1 MPGIC
6 GIATLALSEERAPL
20 FSAMLNALAYE
31 RAQTVE
37 TCRTPTMDLGCAHL
51 GIGGEPALYES
62 DAAVAGVYGYAV
74 LPSEV
79 VGNGSDVVEGSVS
92 QTRRVHDLYLA
103 RGPEFVRDLDGTCV
117 IVIWDKRQ
125 NRLVISN
132 DRLGLRPLFYAVSGS
147 EAAPR
152 FLFASEVK
160 ALLCDPLLPK
170 ALDQVALAQFFVL
183 GHLLDDRTFFETIKL
198 LDPGSILTY
207 QDGRWSTQSY
217 WRQVFPNSYP
227 KRSDAWYEELI
238 YTALQTAIEK
248 MVRPDRQYGVT
259 LSGGLDSRWLA
270 ALLTRLRP
278 DTPAFTFGDDEAED
292 VSSAIQVATRL
303 GMAHYRFPLSSTYV
317 AEHGA
322 RIAYATD
329 GMYNILNAHEF
340 TMSVDMGRHVEVAI
354 GGLLGDDLFG
364 RTVNPRELAL
374 KREAV
379 PEYVLRRTSLSGA
392 SLPDAEMRRLF
403 GARYDGMKDVA
414 YSTHRATFAEA
425 TSDLAVN
432 VRDYQHFRQS
442 HRRRIYLG
450 QIAKE
455 PYIQVYHP
463 FSDSVV
469 IEAALQVPPGQRF
482 LQRAYRRTLCRY
494 FPELADIQW
503 PRMSVHPSASAATI
517 LGKQFFMRSAG
528 KLMKALGRDYWT
540 WLQRRQRSMN
550 YGAWLRGPLRGF
562 VESMLLSES
571 SDPLGLYDRAA
582 LREVVNAHLS
592 GQRDFTAFL
601 GSLLTFEL
609 WSRMFAPPGPPRRPE
624 TVSNGQIDAA
634 MERYATGLEGVLVSD
649 LAGSAQQK
657 PIRWHTT
664 NVS

>member
-6 GIATLALSEERAPL
+6 GIATRSNVEERAPL
-20 FSAMLNALAYE
+20 FSAMLNALTYE

-37 TCRTPTMDLGCAHL
+37 ACSTPTVDLGCAHL
-51 GIGGEPALYES
+51 GIGSEPALYES
-62 DAAVAGVYGYAV
+62 DVAVVGVYGYTV
-74 LPSEV
+74 LPTEAVESS
-79 VGNGSDVVEGSVS
+79 NGAAEGPVS
-92 QTRRVHDLYLA
+92 HARQIHDLYLA
-103 RGPEFVRDLDGTCV
+103 PGPQFVQALDGTSV
-117 IVIWDKRQ
+117 VVVWDKRQ
-125 NRLVISN
+125 EHLLICN

-170 ALDQVALAQFFVL
+170 TLDQVALAQFFIL
-183 GHLLDDRTFFETIKL
+183 GHLLDNRTFFESIKL
-198 LDPGSILTY
+198 LDPGTILTY
-207 QDGRWSTQSY
+207 QAGRWSTQTY
-217 WRQVFPNSYP
+217 WRLSFPNSYP
-227 KRSDAWYEELI
+227 KHSDAWYEELI
-238 YTALQTAIEK
+238 YTALQTTTAK
-248 MVRPDRQYGVT
+248 MVRRDRQYGVT
-259 LSGGLDSRWLA
+259 LSGGLDSRWMS

-278 DTPAFTFGDDEAED
+278 DTPAFTFGSEDAED
-292 VSSAIQVATRL
+292 VRSAVQVATRL
-303 GMAHYRFPLSSTYV
+303 GMEHFCFPLSPTYL

-340 TMSVDMGRHVEVAI
+340 TMSVEMGRHVEVAI

-364 RTVNPRELAL
+364 RTVNPRELML
-374 KREAV
+374 KREDV
-379 PEYVLRRTSLSGA
+379 PEYVLRKTSLSGA
-392 SLPDAEMRRLF
+392 CLPDAEMRRLF
-403 GARYDGMKDVA
+403 GVRYDGMKDIA
-414 YSTHRATFAEA
+414 YSSHRATFAEA
-425 TSDLAVN
+425 TSELAIN
-432 VRDYQHFRQS
+432 VRDSQLFRQG
-442 HRRRIYLG
+442 HRRRVYLG

-482 LQRAYRRTLCRY
+482 LQGAYRRTLCRY
-494 FPELADIQW
+494 FPELADIEW
-503 PRMSVHPSASAATI
+503 PRMSVQPSASAATI
-517 LGKQFFMRSAG
+517 LGKQFFMRSVG

-550 YGAWLRGPLRGF
+550 YGEWLRGPLRGF

-571 SDPLGLYDRAA
+571 SDRLGLFDRAA

-592 GQRDFTAFL
+592 GQRDFTAFM

-609 WSRMFAPPGPPRRPE
+609 WSRMFAPPGLPRRPE
-624 TVSNGQIDAA
+624 TVLDGQIDAA
-634 MERYATGLEGVLVSD
+634 LESVS
-649 LAGSAQQK
+649 SR
-657 PIRWHTT
+657 PR
-664 NVS
+664 